1 LRFVRYLD
9 AAEDDLNAIF
19 DFVHVQSRS
28 AQTALAFV
36 ESIIDRVSAIADQPF
51 ELGRDRI
58 ELGHGLRSLPFGKYV
73 LFFRYTDNGL
83 EVVRIIEGH
92 RDLDAQFDAPGR

>member
-36 ESIIDRVSAIADQPF
+36 ESIIDR
-51 ELGRDRI
+51 
-58 ELGHGLRSLPFGKYV
+58 
-73 LFFRYTDNGL
+73 
-83 EVVRIIEGH
+83 
-92 RDLDAQFDAPGR
+92 